1 MTTQAGA
8 TPVADDAGILQRA
21 EHQRRTPLASFV
33 RFGRRKPLGFL
44 GLLLVVGFIILAVIA
59 PVITP
64 FDATRSVGR
73 PLQRP
78 GTVDPRSGKTY
89 VLGTDATGQDVF
101 SRVLQGS
108 QISLAVAAAVVTI
121 NVVLGTLLG
130 LLAGYYQGPVDYI
143 IQRSGEVWS
152 AFPQLIALLLIVSI
166 LGTPHTTGGNLLTIA
181 WDLRNLIFAFTI
193 GAIFGGSRI
202 VRGLTLSLKQNDYVL
217 AAKALGAG
225 DRRII
230 LRHIL
235 PNTLPLVIVT
245 ATAGVGAVIL
255 GEAAL
260 SFLGLGVAPGT
271 PSWGQDLSGRNRLF
285 FREAWWVAIA
295 PGTAISLT
303 VLGFNLYGDALRDI
317 LDPRLRGSQR
327 R

>member
-1 MTTQAGA
+1 MSTPAATAPLETGVLQGQTRRRI
-8 TPVADDAGILQRA
+8 TPVG
-21 EHQRRTPLASFV
+21 
-33 RFGRRKPLGFL
+33 RFLRFARRKPLGFV
-44 GLLLVVGFIILAVIA
+44 GLLMVFGFITMAVVA
-59 PVITP
+59 PFITP

-73 PLQRP
+73 PLLSP
-78 GTVDPRSGKTY
+78 GTEDTKTGKTFI
-89 VLGTDATGQDVF
+89 LGTDATGQDVL
-101 SRVLQGS
+101 SRVMQGS
-108 QISLAVAAAVVTI
+108 QISLAVAFCVVLI

-130 LLAGYYQGPVDYI
+130 LIAGYFQGPVDYI

-152 AFPQLIALLLIVSI
+152 AFPQLIALLLIVSV
-166 LGTPHTTGGNLLTIA
+166 LGTPHTTGGNLFTIA
-181 WDLRNLIFAFTI
+181 WDLRNLVFAFTI
-193 GAIFGGSRI
+193 GAVFGGSRI
-202 VRGLTLSLKQNDYVL
+202 IRGLTLSLKQNDYVL
-217 AAKALGAG
+217 AARTVGAG
-225 DRRII
+225 DARII
-230 LRHIL
+230 LQHIL
-235 PNTLPLVIVT
+235 PNTLPVIIVT

-303 VLGFNLYGDALRDI
+303 VLGFNLYGDALRDM
-317 LDPRLRGSQR
+317 LDPRLRGTGR